1 MEEILEKLHTFFDV
15 DKLIAFISG
24 YLKKPV
30 ILESTECQLL
40 AYNSYSI
47 QQFDPV
53 NQQTIFSKECPGS
66 VVDWLKK
73 TGVIERLHKESK
85 PFYVSGHDEL
95 GFNRRVAVSAKHKQE
110 VVGFIWVQDI
120 EDSLSQ
126 EELQFLHE
134 ASFQV
139 GKVIYKNKKQL
150 EKKEGKIEEFFKKV
164 MDDHFYTE
172 EELKWEAENLSIPLP
187 AVFTVM
193 VVHAADNKS
202 ETAEDVKDVI
212 RTYLQL
218 EDKVNHVY
226 SVQAD
231 IVVILGSL
239 SDRHSPKATAADV
252 IAHLQS
258 KAHAHPSP
266 LYIGMGREYR
276 DVMKMST
283 SRFEAIEVVKAVK
296 IVGGQELIPYD
307 YENLGVFRF
316 LDSIYSHQKKK
327 NDFNPDLLRLKEKD
341 RDSQT
346 SFLKTLEVYLLNN
359 CKLKPAAEQLFI
371 HQNTLNYRMKQ
382 IFEMTSIDLSHF
394 SQRCELFIEL
404 MLMKKDQ

>member
-1 MEEILEKLHTFFDV
+1 
-15 DKLIAFISG
+15 
-24 YLKKPV
+24 
-30 ILESTECQLL
+30 
-40 AYNSYSI
+40 
-47 QQFDPV
+47 
-53 NQQTIFSKECPGS
+53 
-66 VVDWLKK
+66 
-73 TGVIERLHKESK
+73 
-85 PFYVSGHDEL
+85 
-95 GFNRRVAVSAKHKQE
+95 
-110 VVGFIWVQDI
+110 
-120 EDSLSQ
+120 
-126 EELQFLHE
+126 
-134 ASFQV
+134 
-139 GKVIYKNKKQL
+139 
-150 EKKEGKIEEFFKKV
+150 

-316 LDSIYSHQKKK
+316 LDSIYSHQKRK
-327 NDFNPDLLRLKEKD
+327 
-341 RDSQT
+341 
-346 SFLKTLEVYLLNN
+346 
-359 CKLKPAAEQLFI
+359 
-371 HQNTLNYRMKQ
+371 
-382 IFEMTSIDLSHF
+382 MTSI
-394 SQRCELFIEL
+394 QIYYV
-404 MLMKKDQ
+404 